1 MSISERNKDA
11 GQPAR
16 PDSDAAGAGKHGESG
31 VSEGDAGFF
40 GGGRLVGGTGDGSQ
54 GRTGT
59 TGTTHQPPTKE
70 KDREKD
76 EGEPIASALADGDRT
91 AGAGSDM
98 SSGPGTLG
106 ATSGGER
113 AATGR
118 SDANR
123 SSKDHGN
130 ALED

>member
-1 MSISERNKDA
+1 MSISARNKDA
-11 GQPAR
+11 GETDR
-16 PDSDAAGAGKHGESG
+16 PGSDATGTGKHREAG
-31 VSEGDAGFF
+31 VAEGDAGFF
-40 GGGRLVGGTGDGSQ
+40 GGGQLVGSTGDG
-54 GRTGT
+54 GPVRTGS
-59 TGTTHQPPTKE
+59 TGTSHQSPATEKDKE
-70 KDREKD
+70 KGEA
-76 EGEPIASALADGDRT
+76 EPIASALADRDRT

-130 ALED
+130 TLED